1 MKIFTRNELF
11 RMFLAENNAPIRI
24 GQMIFKSISD
34 EHLVNMFGLKVLRK
48 GYFVSNP
55 WEGFLRIKNSN

>member
-11 RMFLAENNAPIRI
+11 RMFLAENNASIRI

-34 EHLVNMFGLKVLRK
+34 ENLANMFGLTLLRK
-48 GYFVSNP
+48 GYFVS
-55 WEGFLRIKNSN
+55 K

>member
-1 MKIFTRNELF
+1 MIFTRNDLF
-11 RMFLAENNAPIRI
+11 KLFLKENNAPIRI

-34 EHLVNMFGLKVLRK
+34 EHLADMFGLKVLRK

-55 WEGFLRIKNSN
+55 GEGFLRIKNSN